1 MKRLFLVSLMISAL
15 ASSATAATELCA
27 GGNLAQT
34 SSASGASTVT
44 NCQWPDGAEITADA
58 TATSLV
64 VSGGSA
70 ASNVVLNFGTPTNAF
85 AFTVSSFSAAGQLV
99 ISGTLGAGSSVSI
112 TDLTLTIPAATV
124 GSGNFIDLSGLHLTD
139 SSFTIAESTLTS
151 AWSCSMGCGGIF
163 TPSTTRTNIVIRDT
177 KITLTSSGKLLGVM
191 SDEPLFEDA
200 TMTISGNTITG
211 GGGAS
216 YGLSLDRISAIFP
229 LRKGFSGMAIGGD
242 GNSTRATARALR
254 RHERRRDAASAGDA
268 QQHAFAPAA
277 IDWAGMSDATAR
289 TAYGKVT
296 YKITDN
302 TFIDVNEVWSIHEPY
317 GADIIITGNT
327 ASLKSGVTKSVY
339 GIITLLGDN
348 YPITVTIS
356 DNALTASS
364 GQDASL
370 YIYCNNVPVK
380 SVFTVSKNVIT
391 TGKSANV
398 AILRLPM
405 ATYLPAVDLA
415 KFTVSSNRL
424 VALDGTTGI
433 QSQTYVVSYTKTNV
447 NAGGNSH
454 GGNMALCNNVLFGTT
469 VNTDALAESTF
480 YYADKPIPLVPVSE
494 CGTPNGAN
502 SAHFGAACGVLLSA
516 TAAVAIAA
524 LV

>member
-1 MKRLFLVSLMISAL
+1 MKRLFLVSLMVSAL
-15 ASSATAATELCA
+15 ASSATAATELCS

-34 SSASGASTVT
+34 SSATGATTVT
-44 NCQWPDGAEITADA
+44 NCQWPTGAEITADA

-64 VSGGSA
+64 VSKGSA
-70 ASNVVLNFGTPTNAF
+70 AGNVVLNFGTPTNAF
-85 AFTVSSFSAAGQLV
+85 AFTISSFSAAGQLV

-124 GSGNFIDLSGLHLTD
+124 GYGNFLDFSGLHLTD

-151 AWSCSMGCGGIF
+151 AWSCGTGCGGIF
-163 TPSTTRTNIVIRDT
+163 TPSSTRTNIVIRDS
-177 KITLTSSGKLLGVM
+177 KISLTSSGKLLGVM

-211 GGGAS
+211 GSGGDTS

-229 LRKGFSGMAIGGD
+229 LRKSFSGMAIGD
-242 GNSTRATARALR
+242 NSTAAARALR
-254 RHERRRDAASAGDA
+254 HHQRQRGAAADA
-268 QQHAFAPAA
+268 QHHAFAPAA

-289 TAYGKVT
+289 AAYGKVT

-302 TFIDVNEVWSIHEPY
+302 TFVNVDQLWSIHEPY

-327 ASLKSGVTKSVY
+327 ASIKSGVAKSVY
-339 GIITLLGDN
+339 GSITLTGDN
-348 YPITVTIS
+348 YPIAVTIS
-356 DNALTASS
+356 DNALTASN

-391 TGKSANV
+391 TGKNTDV

-415 KFTVSSNRL
+415 KFTVSANRL

-433 QSQTYVVSYTKTNV
+433 QWQTNVISYTKTNV
-447 NAGGNSH
+447 NAGGKSH
-454 GGNMALCNNVLFGTT
+454 GGTMALCNNVLFGTT

-480 YYADKPIPLVPVSE
+480 YYADKPIPLAPVSE
-494 CGTPNGAN
+494 CGAPNGAP

-516 TAAVAIAA
+516 TAAMAIAA
-524 LV
+524 FV